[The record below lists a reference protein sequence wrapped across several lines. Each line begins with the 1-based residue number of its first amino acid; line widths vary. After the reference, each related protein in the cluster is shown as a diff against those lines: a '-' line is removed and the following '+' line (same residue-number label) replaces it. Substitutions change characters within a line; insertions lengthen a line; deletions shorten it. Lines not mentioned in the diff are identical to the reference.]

1 MSDSRKDRIIADLQQ
16 AKQTGELKTEKIRE
30 IIKNAIA
37 EAVKE
42 VKLGRSEITSL
53 VQDAIAAVT
62 ETAKET
68 GGEIKE
74 EVTASIQGAI
84 DGISEAR
91 RQKIAQTQS
100 EITTLEA
107 QVVSQE
113 QELQQEIDEAL
124 AEVETKSEVQTDS
137 SVKEAIAEALVN
149 IGNSEEFAILQKHYA
164 RLKAQTAVLQA
175 NLANRYGDGDV
186 GKYLEDAKVWY
197 DKAKEDPEVFTEPAK
212 RKRAEFEEKLGATGG
227 AVARKEKQVKQL
239 LKELFARKEKQVK
252 QLLKE
257 LWKEI
262 REIFQEKTAK

>member
-137 SVKEAIAEALVN
+137 VREAIAEAMIN

-175 NLANRYGDGDV
+175 NLASRYGEQYEEV

-197 DKAKEDPEVFTEPAK
+197 GKAKEDPEVFTEPVK

-227 AVARKEKQVKQL
+227 AA
-239 LKELFARKEKQVK
+239 ARKEKQVK

-262 REIFQEKTAK
+262 REIFHEKTAK

>member
-1 MSDSRKDRIIADLQQ
+1 MSDSRKERIIADLQQ

-37 EAVKE
+37 QAVSEVKE
-42 VKLGRSEITSL
+42 GRSEISSL

-62 ETAKET
+62 ETVQET
-68 GGEIKE
+68 GGEVKE

-107 QVVSQE
+107 QVVSEE
-113 QELQQEIDEAL
+113 QELQQDIDEAL
-124 AEVETKSEVQTDS
+124 SEVKTKSDTQSDKA
-137 SVKEAIAEALVN
+137 KEAIAEALIN

-175 NLANRYGDGDV
+175 NLANRYGEQYEEV

-197 DKAKEDPEVFTEPAK
+197 GKAKEDPEVFTEPVK
-212 RKRAEFEEKLGATGG
+212 RKSAEFEEKLGTTGG
-227 AVARKEKQVKQL
+227 AV
-239 LKELFARKEKQVK
+239 ARKEKQVK

-262 REIFQEKTAK
+262 REMFQEKTANK